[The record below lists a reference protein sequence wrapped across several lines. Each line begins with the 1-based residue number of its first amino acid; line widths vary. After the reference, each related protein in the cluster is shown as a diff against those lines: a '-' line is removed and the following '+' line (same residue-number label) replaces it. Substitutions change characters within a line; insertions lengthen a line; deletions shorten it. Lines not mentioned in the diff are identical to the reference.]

1 MNATT
6 NEKQTEKKPFN
17 FWQDHSLHYLE
28 MAYRTDKIECI
39 ENYDGYGKKTGMC
52 GDTVEF
58 FLKIKGGIVQSV
70 FFTVDGCLNT
80 IACAN
85 TIVCLVENKPVEQ
98 AWEIS
103 PEDVIDYLETL
114 PLNHYHCAELVVG
127 ALYLALNNFSKVQ
140 SKFKT
145 TE

>member
-1 MNATT
+1 
-6 NEKQTEKKPFN
+6 
-17 FWQDHSLHYLE
+17 
-28 MAYRTDKIECI
+28 
-39 ENYDGYGKKTGMC
+39 
-52 GDTVEF
+52 
-58 FLKIKGGIVQSV
+58 
-70 FFTVDGCLNT
+70 LNT

-103 PEDVIDYLETL
+103 QEDVIDYLETL

>member
-28 MAYRTDKIECI
+28 MAYRTDKIERI
-39 ENYDGYGKKTGMC
+39 EDYDGYGKKTGIC

-70 FFTVDGCLNT
+70 SFTADGCLNT
-80 IACAN
+80 VACAN
-85 TIVCLVENKPVEQ
+85 TVVRLAENKTVEQ
-98 AWEIS
+98 VWEITS
-103 PEDVIDYLETL
+103 ENVIDFLETL
-114 PLNHYHCAELVVG
+114 PLNHHHCAELVIG

-140 SKFKT
+140 SQFQT
-145 TE
+145 TM